1 MEFFRQTNIDFLGR
15 LKFALAFSM
24 TMILAGI
31 LSLLIKGGPL
41 YGIDFLGGTEVNVKF
56 QNPQQT
62 AVVRQALSTQ
72 GISKAEI
79 KQFGDRTDFLIR
91 VQQQESGTQ
100 VSDAIVAA
108 LQKAFPHDAPTLQS
122 VDSVGPK
129 IGQELRDAAIWA
141 IIIALGLILIYI
153 SIRFEFVFAVGAVV
167 ALVHDVVITLGLF
180 SLFNMEIN
188 LAIVAAFLT
197 LVGYSL
203 NDTIVVYDRIRE
215 NMVLLR
221 REAMS
226 IEKVINLSINQTLNR
241 TILTSGTTLL
251 VVVILFFFGGEV
263 IRGFSFCMLAG
274 IIIGTYSSIF
284 IAAPLVVEWY
294 HRQQTAKIKMKPVG
308 VR

>member
-1 MEFFRQTNIDFLGR
+1 MEFFRQTSIDFLGR

-31 LSLLIKGGPL
+31 VSLLIKGGPL

-62 AVVRQALSTQ
+62 AVVRQALSAQ
-72 GISKAEI
+72 GINKAEI

-108 LQKAFPHDAPTLQS
+108 LQKAFPNDAPSLQS

-226 IEKVINLSINQTLNR
+226 IEKVINLSINQTLSR
-241 TILTSGTTLL
+241 TILTSGTTLI

-263 IRGFSFCMLAG
+263 LRGFSFCMLVG
-274 IIIGTYSSIF
+274 IIVGTYSSIF
-284 IAAPLVVEWY
+284 IAAPMVVKWY
-294 HRQQTAKIKMKPVG
+294 HRHQTAKIKMKPVG